1 MAPEIL
7 KSLGT
12 LSCSSVAVVD
22 TFCEEVQVFRTPL
35 RKVFSSVVLL
45 LYYTGQLIRLYLCKS
60 FRNLMR
66 QAVRRVEECWHSK
79 PYRPLTGHLCAMC
92 IVPIQ
97 NVTFIF
103 YHTLSS
109 APSRVEAK
117 SMCEALFKITLSHMR
132 GLVTAGARCRCGSP
146 QLLLGAA

>member
-1 MAPEIL
+1 MR
-7 KSLGT
+7 
-12 LSCSSVAVVD
+12 
-22 TFCEEVQVFRTPL
+22 FCEEVQGFWTTP
-35 RKVFSSVVLL
+35 RKVFGSVVLL

-66 QAVRRVEECWHSK
+66 QAIRRVEECWHSK

-109 APSRVEAK
+109 ASGRVEAK
-117 SMCEALFKITLSHMR
+117 SMRGPFQNYSFPHERFSDSRARDAVAALLSCCWAPPS
-132 GLVTAGARCRCGSP
+132 LRC
-146 QLLLGAA
+146 